1 MTRFIP
7 KDTSTIVF
15 RMKHEMELSGVL
27 GQLIVHHRMP
37 NRGVELAFQAL
48 ARDGMIEV
56 EQYSQGVVGQ
66 KVTILPRHTG
76 ENSCEVGHSWRTH
89 DREQMQRLEPW
100 SKLGWTDDDWSKHY
114 GEWKAFPS
122 ASANGKFISIRLMVR
137 ELPAFSDFDAFESLH
152 IVDFPDFIPVTVIV
166 PPSCVT
172 SIVVPLNQRQIAVK
186 YDFEDDVEFARDKVE
201 DMALAENRAERNKI
215 VTELIEFFI
224 VKPTMLVHSYKM
236 RDSVYKKLEEFME
249 WIDKSDDIKYVHYIR
264 DMVDRMTT
272 VLSMVLQDPL
282 CVH

>member
-1 MTRFIP
+1 MTQLLRKLPQDI
-7 KDTSTIVF
+7 SNIVF
-15 RMKHEMELSGVL
+15 NMKHEMELYDVIGEL
-27 GQLIVHHRMP
+27 LLHQRMP
-37 NRGVELAFQAL
+37 NRDIELAFQAL

-66 KVTILPRHTG
+66 KVTIFSRHTG
-76 ENSCEVGHSWRTH
+76 EDICEIGHSWRTY
-89 DREQMQRLEPW
+89 DREQMQILEPW
-100 SKLGWTDDDWSKHY
+100 VKLGWTDDDWSKHY
-114 GEWKAFPS
+114 GEWKACIGS
-122 ASANGKFISIRLMVR
+122 NKFISIRLMIR
-137 ELPAFSDFDAFESLH
+137 QLPPFSDFEAFENRQ
-152 IVDFPDFIPVTVIV
+152 IVDFPDFIPITVIV
-166 PPSCVT
+166 PSGCVIST
-172 SIVVPLNQRQIAVK
+172 VVPLDQRQIAVK
-186 YDFEDDVEFARDKVE
+186 YNFEDDIEFARDKVE
-201 DMALAENRAERNKI
+201 DMALAENRTERNKI